1 VPAILAASAAATAA
15 ATAAAASAASIN
27 VTAINNSINTKLNAN
42 GGTATNLTISGATAI
57 AGSLFNA
64 DGSLEVGR
72 QGTGDRASL
81 VDFHS
86 SGVPGALDYSAR
98 AVRNPGTNGSFD
110 IINTGTGKINLL
122 PGANAAVQAGLSG
135 QGNVLE
141 LPRVSASAGGQL
153 RLEHPT
159 SGSTLSGTNIFID
172 NAANLVR
179 IGENGGTFRGAFL
192 DLTQCAINGGSAI
205 VHSNNFSAQLAALAH
220 SAVGAYGMFSNST
233 APATGANVA
242 GSSLAYAVA
251 SGGTGT
257 NPSGTWRNHSAQPGG
272 TQVILCQRVA

>member
-1 VPAILAASAAATAA
+1 
-15 ATAAAASAASIN
+15 
-27 VTAINNSINTKLNAN
+27 
-42 GGTATNLTISGATAI
+42 
-57 AGSLFNA
+57 LFNA

-72 QGTGDRASL
+72 QGTGDRVSL

-86 SGVPGALDYSAR
+86 SGGPGALDYSAR
-98 AVRNPGTNGSFD
+98 AVRNSGANGSFD

-141 LPRVSASAGGQL
+141 LPRVSAANGGQL

-159 SGSTLSGTNIFID
+159 SGSTLGGTNVFID
-172 NAANLVR
+172 NTANAVR
-179 IGENGGTFRGAFL
+179 IGESGGTFRGVNL
-192 DLTQCAINGGSAI
+192 DLTQCAINGGSAL

-220 SAVGAYGMFSNST
+220 SAVGAYGLFSNNT

-242 GSSLAYAVA
+242 GSSLTYAVA
-251 SGGTGT
+251 NGSTSGTT
-257 NPSGTWRNHSAQPGG
+257 QSGTWRNHSAALSGA
-272 TQVILCQRVA
+272 QVILCQRVA